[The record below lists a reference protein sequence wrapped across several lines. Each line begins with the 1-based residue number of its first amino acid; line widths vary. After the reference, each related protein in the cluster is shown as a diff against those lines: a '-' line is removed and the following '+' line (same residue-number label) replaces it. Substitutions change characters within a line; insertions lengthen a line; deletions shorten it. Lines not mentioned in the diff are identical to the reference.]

1 MRPRRV
7 AAPNPGPEV
16 AVAVGCAAL
25 LDAAARSGL
34 GAMGEPYKGPPSTV
48 KDAIKIF
55 EQSLEGKEGYTG
67 PKSAVDCE
75 DVRLCPIAFQAP
87 CIQKLDA
94 SINTLKKCKHL
105 RLSTNSIDKMI
116 PLDLDNLEIL
126 SMGRN
131 QIKRIEGLDNV
142 KDTLKQ
148 LWLSYNGIAVL
159 AGVEKLV
166 NLEVLYLSN
175 CKVASWSEVERL
187 KELPKLR
194 DLLLAKNPIH
204 LEYGADEAR
213 WRIEVIK
220 RLPNL
225 KILDGE
231 LIGDDEREEARKD
244 S

>member
-1 MRPRRV
+1 
-7 AAPNPGPEV
+7 
-16 AVAVGCAAL
+16 
-25 LDAAARSGL
+25 
-34 GAMGEPYKGPPSTV
+34 MGEPYKGPPSTV

-187 KELPKLR
+187 KELPTLR

-220 RLPNL
+220 RLPHL

>member
-1 MRPRRV
+1 M
-7 AAPNPGPEV
+7 
-16 AVAVGCAAL
+16 
-25 LDAAARSGL
+25 
-34 GAMGEPYKGPPSTV
+34 

-55 EQSLEGKEGYTG
+55 EQSLEGKEWYTG

-159 AGVEKLV
+159 AGVER
-166 NLEVLYLSN
+166 NLEVLEQGRVVVGGL
-175 CKVASWSEVERL
+175 KAPASCATCSS
-187 KELPKLR
+187 PKTR
-194 DLLLAKNPIH
+194 STSSTAPTRR
-204 LEYGADEAR
+204 GGGSR
-213 WRIEVIK
+213 
-220 RLPNL
+220 
-225 KILDGE
+225 
-231 LIGDDEREEARKD
+231 
-244 S
+244 

>member
-1 MRPRRV
+1 
-7 AAPNPGPEV
+7 
-16 AVAVGCAAL
+16 
-25 LDAAARSGL
+25 
-34 GAMGEPYKGPPSTV
+34 MGEPYKGPPSTV

-55 EQSLEGKEGYTG
+55 EQSLEGLPQEGYTPG
-67 PKSAVDCE
+67 SPRTARRVDCE

-231 LIGDDEREEARKD
+231 LLSIGDDEREEARKD

>member
-1 MRPRRV
+1 M
-7 AAPNPGPEV
+7 
-16 AVAVGCAAL
+16 
-25 LDAAARSGL
+25 
-34 GAMGEPYKGPPSTV
+34 

-55 EQSLEGKEGYTG
+55 EQSLEGKEGTG

-75 DVRLCPIAFQAP
+75 DVRLCRSPSRRRASSS
-87 CIQKLDA
+87 A

-175 CKVASWSEVERL
+175 CKVASSEGERQTAQ
-187 KELPKLR
+187 PG
-194 DLLLAKNPIH
+194 
-204 LEYGADEAR
+204 GATRSPPPRSPRVRRRRGEVADRGDQAAAQPQDPRRRAHRRRRAR
-213 WRIEVIK
+213 GGAE
-220 RLPNL
+220 
-225 KILDGE
+225 G
-231 LIGDDEREEARKD
+231 
-244 S
+244 